1 MIAVGMNYNVK
12 SGKQAE
18 FEEKFAA
25 VLDALRGAD
34 GHVAS
39 HLYRDVPDDCAY
51 LIASEWEAQDQFVDF
66 IRSQA
71 FKDVTAWGKAEI
83 LTARSSHTIY
93 QKDG

>member
-1 MIAVGMNYNVK
+1 MNYSVRP
-12 SGKQAE
+12 GKQSE

-25 VLDALRGAD
+25 VLAALRAAD

-39 HLYRDVPDDCAY
+39 HLYRDVADDTSY
-51 LIASEWEAQDQFVDF
+51 LISSEWSEQERFTEF

-83 LTARSSHTIY
+83 LAGRPKHTVY
-93 QKDG
+93 REDRVAEQR